1 MPKTNDNTGATA
13 AGMTGIVEHGA
24 PLNDGRRLS
33 ELDPEL
39 NLDGTFIDGEHPDH
53 PAVTDDIKARQNADP
68 NSIDF
73 TPGEPRPIVDP
84 DANDDSVRTD
94 ESEQTSDETPKR
106 EEESSPGYSSPAS
119 PKKTANSSVK
129 NQNRGH

>member
-68 NSIDF
+68 NGIDF
-73 TPGEPRPIVDP
+73 SATEPRPIADP
-84 DANDDSVRTD
+84 ANDDDAVRVD
-94 ESEQTSDETPKR
+94 DSEQTSEETPKR
-106 EEESSPGYSSPAS
+106 EEESSPGFNSAVS
-119 PKKTANSSVK
+119 PKKTANSSAK
-129 NQNRGH
+129 SHGRGN